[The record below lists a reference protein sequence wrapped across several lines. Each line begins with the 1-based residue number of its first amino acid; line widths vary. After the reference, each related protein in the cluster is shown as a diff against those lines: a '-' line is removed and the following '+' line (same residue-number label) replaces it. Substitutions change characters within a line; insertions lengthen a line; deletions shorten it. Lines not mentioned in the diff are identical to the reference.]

1 MQPLPLKNFIPLIP
15 SNSSSWTIMLFVNVA
30 QRKGPRCS
38 WKIYWW
44 LLRKILIWAD
54 GAIMM
59 STPKFVPT
67 LRRFLKM
74 RCKMLFSYSK
84 SWSKAKILQIFKL
97 FRSKFLQLVCPKYM
111 RYWKYILIKAM
122 CYSVN
127 AKCESKHFYCWF
139 CAIFSPVLHIISS
152 ITIILVLLFSSI
164 IHL

>member
-1 MQPLPLKNFIPLIP
+1 MQPLPLKNFILLIP

-30 QRKGPRCS
+30 QRKGPRCT

-59 STPKFVPT
+59 STQKFVPT
-67 LRRFLKM
+67 LRSFLKM

-127 AKCESKHFYCWF
+127 AKCESKHLYCWF